1 MPGYRPLPSRN
12 SGPLADS
19 VRSAEQSQRDGDPA
33 GAIVLL
39 EEALAASLRLRPEVP
54 GWLCG
59 RLAAL
64 YRTLGRIDDEV
75 YLLERYGASQTQ
87 DDARTRYDARLSKA
101 RAIAER
107 RRPKD
112 NGALASIRQTLDR
125 PRRRKRFADT
135 PAENVVEHIGRVDD
149 GRPTALDE
157 LFAATSNDIFHA
169 TLDDV
174 IADACTSARHAGT
187 TVEEVVSDLRA
198 ASVATIVAVSEDVA
212 RERYSR
218 ALVTLLAAYYGDG
231 WVKPDAIV
239 LPHEQRNM

>member
-33 GAIVLL
+33 GAVVLL

-75 YLLERYGASQTQ
+75 CLLERYAASQTQ
-87 DDARTRYDARLSKA
+87 DDARTRYDARLYKA
-101 RAIAER
+101 RAIADR

-112 NGALASIRQTLDR
+112 NGALASIRQTLAR

-135 PAENVVEHIGRVDD
+135 PAENVVTHIGRVDD

-157 LFAATSNDIFHA
+157 LFAATSDDVFDA
-169 TLDDV
+169 TLDGV
-174 IADACTSARHAGT
+174 LGDACTSARHAGA
-187 TVEEVVSDLRA
+187 TVEVLVAELRA
-198 ASVATIVAVSEDVA
+198 ASSAAIAAVSEDVA

-218 ALVTLLAAYYGDG
+218 AVVHLLAAYFGDG
-231 WVKPDAIV
+231 
-239 LPHEQRNM
+239 